1 MPDPIALKK
10 KGAGLPVQH
19 PPRIVYIG
27 ILLSALSLAAGFL
40 TGIAALAV
48 NNGYPSII
56 PLANGITFHPD
67 LMVFGAVGGL
77 LISEKLELMEK
88 FPLIRNIPISRPIV
102 AFLFGGVFILSLGIL
117 SSYEIARYA
126 GLLLVVAAS
135 LLFLLFMSSNVNH
148 GDKRI
153 KLVFAAAIASMSLA
167 AIGNMNSL
175 LYSNMKLT
183 FLALLFPI
191 LYILAERMELG
202 FVRGMGARIMALQA
216 YIAWFAVGMAF
227 VSVEVPDK
235 FISRFAM
242 VLSIILVAILTGI
255 SIKFDP
261 AFRKIKRNGR
271 FQHFMRAGIQISFF
285 WLALGLILFML
296 QAIIG
301 HGYLDPA
308 THSIAIGFIGSF
320 IVAHSPVIFPLT
332 FKKKAIQENV
342 TFLPLIMITIANVSR
357 VFGDLAI
364 PYTSLGE
371 TFSYVSGYLLL
382 FAILLFVYNIKK
394 IMVSPD

>member
-117 SSYEIARYA
+117 SSYAVARYA

-175 LYSNMKLT
+175 LYSDVKLT

>member
-10 KGAGLPVQH
+10 KRAGLPVQH

-88 FPLIRNIPISRPIV
+88 FPLIRKIPISRPIV

-117 SSYEIARYA
+117 SSYAVARYA

-175 LYSNMKLT
+175 LYSDVKLT

-285 WLALGLILFML
+285 WLLLGLILFML

>member
-27 ILLSALSLAAGFL
+27 ILLSALSLAAGFV

-117 SSYEIARYA
+117 SSYAIARYA

-175 LYSNMKLT
+175 LYSNVKLT

-242 VLSIILVAILTGI
+242 VISIILVAILTGI

-285 WLALGLILFML
+285 WLLLGLILFML

-308 THSIAIGFIGSF
+308 THSIALGFIGTF

-382 FAILLFVYNIKK
+382 IAILLFVYNIKK

>member
-10 KGAGLPVQH
+10 KRAGLPVQH

-135 LLFLLFMSSNVNH
+135 LLFLLFMSSNANH

-153 KLVFAAAIASMSLA
+153 KLVFAAAIASMFLA